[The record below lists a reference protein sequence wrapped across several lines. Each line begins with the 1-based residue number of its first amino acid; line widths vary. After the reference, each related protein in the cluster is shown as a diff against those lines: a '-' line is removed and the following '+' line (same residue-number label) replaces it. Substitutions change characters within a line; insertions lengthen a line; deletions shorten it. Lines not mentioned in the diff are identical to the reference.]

1 MGTGKLL
8 GKPDEMQEG
17 NLMIDQHPIQG
28 STDSSSHFMLR
39 KLRWVLDGLGLLA
52 QV

>member
-8 GKPDEMQEG
+8 GKPDEMLEG

-28 STDSSSHFMLR
+28 EY
-39 KLRWVLDGLGLLA
+39 W
-52 QV
+52 